1 MPAGR
6 TFIGLINPKTPSNVG
21 TIMRASGCYGVE
33 KVFYTGQRYNY
44 ASKFITDTKDVHER
58 IPLQWVETI
67 GEAVSAGIKLVA
79 VELAEGA
86 TPLPEYQHPENALY
100 IFGPED
106 SSVPQD
112 ILNLCEDVV
121 YIPTIGCMNLAAT
134 VNVLLYD
141 RMAKSAQYDRSTD
154 LIRSSRDAK
163 NNLVVGKHAGKTE

>member
-1 MPAGR
+1 MPAGHA
-6 TFIGLINPKTPSNVG
+6 FIGLINPKTPSNVG

-44 ASKFITDTKDVHER
+44 ARQFVTDTQDVHER
-58 IPLQWVETI
+58 IPLLWVENI
-67 GEAVSAGIKLVA
+67 QAAVESGMRLVA

-106 SSVPQD
+106 SSVPQEV
-112 ILNLCEDVV
+112 LNLCQDVV

-141 RMAKSAQYDRSTD
+141 RMAKSAAYDTSTA
-154 LIRSSRDAK
+154 LIRRSRDAK
-163 NNLVVGKHAGKTE
+163 NNLIVGKHAGKTE

>member
-1 MPAGR
+1 MAPGR
-6 TFIGLINPKTPSNVG
+6 TLIGLINPKTPSNVG

-33 KVFYTGQRYNY
+33 KVFYTGQRYQY
-44 ASKFITDTKDVHER
+44 ASKFVTDTQDVHER
-58 IPLQWVETI
+58 IPLLWVEQIQQAADT
-67 GEAVSAGIKLVA
+67 GIRLVA

-86 TPLPEYQHPENALY
+86 TPLPEYQHPADALY

-106 SSVPQD
+106 SSIPQD
-112 ILNLCEDVV
+112 ILNLCQDVV

-141 RMAKSAQYDRSTD
+141 RMSKTGNYDTSTA